1 MFPLDHISSPKPFF
15 SNELKLQTVVKYSS
29 CAGQAFQG
37 VTPQSEDTN
46 GCDEALDVGL
56 GTALGTEMELQGR
69 IHTQPDP
76 HYSQKSHW
84 DITARGSSSESWVKA
99 LGKSYG
105 PESLTPADT
114 GISKHYRPR
123 VRKLWALSQIGPLP
137 IFV

>member
-56 GTALGTEMELQGR
+56 GTALGTHSQ
-69 IHTQPDP
+69 DP

-123 VRKLWALSQIGPLP
+123 VRKLWSLGQIGPLP